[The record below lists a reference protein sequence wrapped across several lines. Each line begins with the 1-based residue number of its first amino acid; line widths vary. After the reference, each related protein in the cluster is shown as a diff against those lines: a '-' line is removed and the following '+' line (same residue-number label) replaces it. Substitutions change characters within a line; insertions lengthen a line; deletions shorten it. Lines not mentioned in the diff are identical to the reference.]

1 MGILGLLSWEFDPW
15 YYEYN
20 TEKMYNGIK
29 NTIIG
34 GENIKLL
41 SIDEIFSE
49 NYIDKTN
56 NILNVGFSKIFK
68 FLGFTVFPFALNT
81 YSITRRW
88 IERPPRDPDEFH
100 NWSLLSVIHIEFAGM
115 VFLVSNLST
124 NMFMLLYSY
133 YVKTGDD
140 IDTYLSYY
148 LHLKF
153 FSLVALFYFFATIL
167 IIFKEEFSLY
177 YDNNGDTGENYTNV
191 TDLYDYTGNLTHNLT
206 HSNYSI
212 NLTETIIEKS
222 HFGNIDT

>member
-41 SIDEIFSE
+41 SIDDIFSE
-49 NYIDKTN
+49 DYIDKTN

-115 VFLVSNLST
+115 VFMLSNLST
-124 NMFMLLYSY
+124 NLFMLL
-133 YVKTGDD
+133 
-140 IDTYLSYY
+140 
-148 LHLKF
+148 
-153 FSLVALFYFFATIL
+153 
-167 IIFKEEFSLY
+167 
-177 YDNNGDTGENYTNV
+177 
-191 TDLYDYTGNLTHNLT
+191 
-206 HSNYSI
+206 
-212 NLTETIIEKS
+212 
-222 HFGNIDT
+222 